1 MVLATIDS
9 FLSLVSTVHFT
20 LSDDTV
26 RVQKNAKHGPRFTSL
41 PFLGNVL
48 FLDFKAK
55 DLNEAYQGKVE

>member
-1 MVLATIDS
+1 MVLATIER
-9 FLSLVSTVHFT
+9 FRSLVFTVHFT

-26 RVQKNAKHGPRFTSL
+26 RVQKYAKHGPRFTYL

-48 FLDFKAK
+48 ILDFKAK

>member
-26 RVQKNAKHGPRFTSL
+26 RVQKHAKHGPRFTSL
-41 PFLGNVL
+41 PFLENV
-48 FLDFKAK
+48 FFS
-55 DLNEAYQGKVE
+55 

>member
-1 MVLATIDS
+1 MVLATIER
-9 FLSLVSTVHFT
+9 FRSLVFTVHFT

-26 RVQKNAKHGPRFTSL
+26 RVQKHAKHGPRFTYL

-48 FLDFKAK
+48 ILDFKAK